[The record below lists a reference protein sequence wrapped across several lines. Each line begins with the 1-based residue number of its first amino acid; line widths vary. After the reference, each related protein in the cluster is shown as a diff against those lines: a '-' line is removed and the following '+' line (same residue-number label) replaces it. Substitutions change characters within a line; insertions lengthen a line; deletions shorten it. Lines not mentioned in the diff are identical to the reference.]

1 MHFGREANP
10 SMVCQT
16 LWKATLV
23 HFGSEPWV
31 RSTSGEVRTFPKPM
45 VLGVILAAE
54 LACQGVSFL
63 IMLLGVC
70 RKERSIEGFSEQT

>member
-1 MHFGREANP
+1 
-10 SMVCQT
+10 
-16 LWKATLV
+16 
-23 HFGSEPWV
+23 
-31 RSTSGEVRTFPKPM
+31 M